1 MAYTPKD
8 GSGALF
14 KNDKGGVDSRPDYR
28 GDIRIDGVD
37 YKLSAWLK
45 KSEKGTFMSLSAQP
59 KEDRPQPQKQ
69 TAAPQ
74 RAPQRPPQDDSDVP
88 F

>member
-14 KNDKGGVDSRPDYR
+14 KNDKGGNESRPDYR
-28 GDIRIDGVD
+28 GDLRINGVD

-59 KEDRPQPQKQ
+59 KDEQAAPQKS
-69 TAAPQ
+69 APKPQ
-74 RAPQRPPQDDSDVP
+74 RAPVDDSDSIP

>member
-14 KNDKGGVDSRPDYR
+14 KNDKGGNEARPDYR
-28 GDIRIDGVD
+28 GDLRINGVD

-59 KEDRPQPQKQ
+59 KDEAPQASPQK
-69 TAAPQ
+69 TKPAPVSQ
-74 RAPQRPPQDDSDVP
+74 ADLDSDVP